1 MGSRLESRTVSLLV
15 QHQRNCGPL
24 VARVTLLGFSP
35 KRRAKH
41 GERLSLRGQ
50 MTTSEIE
57 LLGEAN
63 TVLHA
68 NDFPLNEPLMESSDF
83 LFPEELYYLLAN

>member
-1 MGSRLESRTVSLLV
+1 
-15 QHQRNCGPL
+15 
-24 VARVTLLGFSP
+24 
-35 KRRAKH
+35 
-41 GERLSLRGQ
+41 
-50 MTTSEIE
+50 MTTSGIE